1 MRARSAAKII
11 IVTGTDTGVGKSV
24 FTALLLHHLRASGS
38 QALALKPF
46 CSGGRD
52 DVNLLQSLQKGELS
66 DAECNLFY
74 FPEPVAPLVAA
85 RKHGRKI
92 RLAEVVR
99 HIRKI
104 ASRCETLLVE
114 GAGGLLAPLG
124 EGFNLRDLIVR
135 LQAQFNV
142 QVIVVAGNKLGVI
155 NHALL
160 TVQVLKQAG
169 VKRVS
174 VVLTETRPGQKK
186 DLASVTN
193 PKILNEL
200 LETDVAKV
208 PFLGR
213 NCEKNGRLKKHLKFF
228 KKTLARILN

>member
-1 MRARSAAKII
+1 MRARSAVKII
-11 IVTGTDTGVGKSV
+11 VVTGTDTGVGKSV
-24 FTALLLHHLRASGS
+24 FTALLLHHLRASGC

-46 CSGGRD
+46 CSGGRG
-52 DVNLLQSLQKGELS
+52 DVNLLQSLQPGELS
-66 DAECNLFY
+66 DAECNPFY

-135 LQAQFNV
+135 LQAHFYV
-142 QVIVVAGNKLGVI
+142 QVIVVSGNKLGVI
-155 NHALL
+155 NHVLL
-160 TVQVLKQAG
+160 TVQVLKQVG
-169 VKRVS
+169 LKRVS

-193 PKILNEL
+193 PKILKEI

-213 NCEKNGRLKKHLKFF
+213 NCEKNGGLKKHLKFF